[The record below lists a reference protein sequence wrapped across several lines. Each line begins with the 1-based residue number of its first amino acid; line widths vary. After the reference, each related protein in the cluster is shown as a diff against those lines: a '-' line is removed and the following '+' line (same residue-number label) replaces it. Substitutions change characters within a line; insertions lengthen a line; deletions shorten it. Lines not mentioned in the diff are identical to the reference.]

1 MGIINPPIPILGE
14 SNALADPKVK
24 TALEQIRDEINGL
37 LTNANVASGADIN
50 GAKMANA
57 SIEGSTKLVN
67 ASVKAGKLDIRTGAQ
82 VGNLVTGTA
91 DHVWASVASV
101 VPGTYLATGYID
113 NTPVNGSDNLRFD
126 TSAGSA
132 TITNATIT
140 LNGAR
145 MVSAIVAVTATATVR
160 LRGTAAAGFGA
171 GGAMTLL
178 GVAA

>member
-1 MGIINPPIPILGE
+1 MTDIILPNRNITGDNLWSQVE
-14 SNALADPKVK
+14 ANDDAVLDVV
-24 TALEQIRDEINGL
+24 NGDI
-37 LTNANVASGADIN
+37 TNGNIAVGADI
-50 GAKMANA
+50 A
-57 SIEGSTKLVN
+57 GSKLLSS
-67 ASVKAGKLDIRTGAQ
+67 SVKAGKLDIRTGAQ
-82 VGNLVTGTA
+82 VGNSVSGTA

-145 MVSAIVAVTATATVR
+145 MVSAIVAVTATATIR

-171 GGAMTLL
+171 GGAMTLI
-178 GVAA
+178 GIAA